1 MSVTLEQ
8 RHLIEGL
15 GFQRVE
21 VCAVLDLCRY
31 LLRSARRSGIVKK
44 TVTIAIEHGGY
55 NLTRWKIECNAFSQ
69 KLAQLDDAKES
80 ALLSGLEVL
89 EKHLPDIFDD
99 EFKTNINSPEFD
111 EAFSISGF
119 ECQKR

>member
-1 MSVTLEQ
+1 
-8 RHLIEGL
+8 
-15 GFQRVE
+15 
-21 VCAVLDLCRY
+21 
-31 LLRSARRSGIVKK
+31 
-44 TVTIAIEHGGY
+44 
-55 NLTRWKIECNAFSQ
+55 
-69 KLAQLDDAKES
+69 
-80 ALLSGLEVL
+80 LEVL